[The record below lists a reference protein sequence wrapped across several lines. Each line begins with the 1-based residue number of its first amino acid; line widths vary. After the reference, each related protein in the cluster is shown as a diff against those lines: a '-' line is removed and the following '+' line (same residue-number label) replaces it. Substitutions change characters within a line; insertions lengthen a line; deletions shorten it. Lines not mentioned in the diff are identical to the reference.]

1 VKKYRVKI
9 AGRTYIVEVE
19 ELGRVEPVKPTG
31 KVEEVPPKRNVIV
44 SPITGRVVEVR
55 VKPGDR
61 VSKGDVVVVLE
72 SMKTLVEVRSDREGV
87 IGEVFVKEG
96 DSVRTDQP
104 IARLSTP
111 LASMTIGVISRVV
124 VALIVLHILS
134 DTPMGF
140 SSLYNRISS
149 TPFRVGRAYLKT
161 LLALMRARKLISKEG
176 RKYTITDTGRMYLR
190 TVASEVLRRMEFLRE
205 VIG

>member
-1 VKKYRVKI
+1 MKKYRVRI
-9 AGRTYIVEVE
+9 AGRTYVVEVE
-19 ELGRVEPVKPTG
+19 ELGRVETVSR
-31 KVEEVPPKRNVIV
+31 VEEVPSKRNVIV

-87 IGEVFVKEG
+87 IGEVLVKEG

-111 LASMTIGVISRVV
+111 LASMTIGVISRIV

-140 SSLYNRISS
+140 NSLYDRISS
-149 TPFRVGRAYLKT
+149 TPFKVGRTYLKT
-161 LLALMRARKLISKEG
+161 LLALMRARKLISKDG

-190 TVASEVLRRMEFLRE
+190 TVASEVLSRMEFLRE
-205 VIG
+205 VIS